1 MIRRLFL
8 VVVGGLFTASSP
20 ASAQLD
26 PETKQPYLWR
36 IVLATKPHPLIS
48 DDFRDRVKRD
58 IFAALQ
64 TGLGSLGTVEVID
77 LADPA
82 WPRDK
87 WDPLWQQFDDKGFA
101 ALDLPRDLTGTK
113 TQFLRVEYRE
123 GRFHL
128 EARQYDGFTGLC
140 SPLVRSQSVHAP
152 EQVGRV
158 AGILLDR
165 DFGVVGTVEPLAGLK
180 DEVKVILRGANLG
193 PVQQRVQRGDILA
206 LSGVRKT
213 NRPAPVERT
222 ATGKIKLP
230 PPGTI
235 PPPALTS
242 TPRDFT
248 LLRVTDVM
256 PDGTLRCTVLTRY
269 ENALP
274 LTGGII
280 GYRCMKLGT
289 VKAPVAI
296 RLIRGDGT
304 VNRTALNIEVRANDT
319 AFPNP
324 ADPNPREVCK
334 FNPITAQFHSE
345 RPLAGVA
352 CITVAQGR
360 QVKQFPVP
368 ILSDQPISLP
378 FDDNPATADRAEYER
393 AVYAAAAATA
403 DARLSQTVCFE
414 TVTRLLNKQTKA
426 GNKEALDHAQRGFET
441 ADAAYKSLSDELA
454 RLKEQLDK
462 SPNAAPMLE
471 RIEHNLAALHQ
482 YNQQLEEHIRKIKK
496 VVERENNPALAARE
510 VQAEELNARIA
521 LLLSN
526 GEAEQALAA
535 YDQLILLLPENPEL
549 KERRDKLAAEWKIK
563 DAAHQQARDYLLKT
577 WPTVAT
583 IPDFKDNLDK
593 IRAAVD
599 TCKAKGDRLTL
610 RKLLTIFVA
619 SRTKLQDLAAA
630 LDGTNEADR
639 KLIAD
644 ATEVG
649 KRMAALEKEIVEF
662 VK

>member
-1 MIRRLFL
+1 MIRRFL
-8 VVVGGLFTASSP
+8 LIAVGGLLTSP
-20 ASAQLD
+20 GPAQAQLD

-36 IVLATKPHPLIS
+36 IVLVTKPHPHIS
-48 DDFRDRVKRD
+48 DDFRNRLKRD

-64 TGLGSLGTVEVID
+64 TGLGPLGTVELID

-101 ALDLPRDLTGTK
+101 ALDLPRDLTGSK
-113 TQFLRVEYRE
+113 THFLRVEYRD
-123 GRFHL
+123 GQFHL
-128 EARQYDGFTGLC
+128 EARQYDGFTGLS
-140 SPLVRSQSVHAP
+140 SPLVRSQSVYAP

-165 DFGVVGTVEPLAGLK
+165 DFGIVGTVEPLAGSKEL
-180 DEVKVILRGANLG
+180 VKVILRAADLG
-193 PVQQRVQRGDILA
+193 PVQQGVKIGDVLA
-206 LSGVRKT
+206 LAGVRKT

-222 ATGKIKLP
+222 ATGKLKLP
-230 PPGTI
+230 PPGAT
-235 PPPALTS
+235 PPPALSS

-248 LLRVTDVM
+248 YLRVIDVV
-256 PDGTLRCTVLTRY
+256 PDGTLRCAVFTRY

-274 LTGGII
+274 TTGGIV

-304 VNRTALNIEVRANDT
+304 ANRTALNIEVRANDT
-319 AFPNP
+319 AFPNL
-324 ADPNPREVCK
+324 ATPNPREVCK
-334 FNPITAQFHSE
+334 FNPTTAQFHSE
-345 RPLAGVA
+345 RPLAGIA

-426 GNKEALDHAQRGFET
+426 GNKEALEHAQRGYET
-441 ADAAYKSLSDELA
+441 ADAAYKFLSDELA
-454 RLKEQLDK
+454 RLKEQSEK
-462 SPNAAPMLE
+462 SPTAAPLLE
-471 RIEHNLAALHQ
+471 RIEQSLATLQQ
-482 YNQQLEEHIRKIKK
+482 YNRQLEEHIRKIKK
-496 VVERENNPALAARE
+496 VVERENNPALAAKE

-521 LLLSN
+521 ILLSH

-549 KERRDKLAAEWKIK
+549 KERRDKLAAEWKVQ
-563 DAAHQQARDYLLKT
+563 DAAHQQARDYLLKI

-583 IPDFKDNLDK
+583 IADFKDNLDR

-599 TCKAKGDRLTL
+599 TCKAKGDKLTL

-630 LDGTNEADR
+630 LDGTQEADR
-639 KLIAD
+639 KLILD

-649 KRMAALEKEIVEF
+649 KRMAALEKEITEF